1 MVPGRIAGEIEAQRA
16 LLRSPA
22 GRVLAAGLGALA
34 LVTIIGMAILWPGGV
49 RGQLRSSDIVAIGI
63 QPATV
68 TAVTGRTCPVETLP
82 GCARVDFR
90 LTGGLDAGRSS
101 YLVMP
106 GDEAAPR
113 LSPGDEIRVAP
124 NTAAFGT
131 APPSQ
136 EPAGAD
142 PAQAPY
148 GFVDFERRGS
158 LLWLALAFVAVV
170 VLLGRRV
177 GALSLVGLVAGLV
190 LITAFVV
197 PAILNGS
204 PPLAVGLVGSFAAMF
219 VTIVLVYGV
228 GAKSLAALLG
238 TAASLAV
245 TAVLAV
251 IFVKAAHLLGG
262 TSEDASIVRSL
273 GGGNLVSLQ
282 GLVLAGI
289 LIGALGV
296 LNDVTVGQASTVLA
310 LQRANPVQR
319 FGELY
324 RGAVSVGRDHLGAA
338 VNTPAFAYAGASLPL
353 LLIFSSQ
360 GLTFGAA
367 INRQDVATE
376 IVAALV
382 GSIGLILA
390 VPITSAT
397 AAWLAVRL
405 PAAALPADE
414 HAGHHH

>member
-1 MVPGRIAGEIEAQRA
+1 VLPPGIAAEIEAQRA
-16 LLRSPA
+16 LLRTRA
-22 GRVLAAGLGALA
+22 GRALAAGLAALA
-34 LVTIIGMAILWPGGV
+34 LVTIAGMAIYWPGDRRDSV
-49 RGQLRSSDIVAIGI
+49 QSPDIIATDIR
-63 QPATV
+63 PATV
-68 TAVTGRTCPVETLP
+68 TSVTGETCPVETLP
-82 GCARVDFR
+82 GCKRVNFK
-90 LTGGLDAGRSS
+90 LTGSVTKGVRS
-101 YLVMP
+101 YLFMP
-106 GDEAAPR
+106 GDEATPR
-113 LSPGDEIRVAP
+113 LSPGDDIRVTP
-124 NTAAFGT
+124 NLQTFGSV
-131 APPSQ
+131 PPQ
-136 EPAGAD
+136 AVETAD
-142 PAQAPY
+142 PSDAPY
-148 GFVDFERRGS
+148 GFVGFERRGT
-158 LLWLALAFVAVV
+158 LLWLALGFVGVV
-170 VLLGRRV
+170 VVLGRRV
-177 GALSLVGLVAGLV
+177 GALSLVGLILGMVLV
-190 LITAFVV
+190 TAFVV

-219 VTIVLVYGV
+219 LTIVLVYGV

-245 TAVLAV
+245 TALLAV
-251 IFVKAAHLLGG
+251 VFVKATHVIGA
-262 TSEDASIVRSL
+262 ASDETTLVRSL

-324 RGAVSVGRDHLGAA
+324 RGALSVGRDHLGAA
-338 VNTPAFAYAGASLPL
+338 VNTLVFAYAGASLPL

-360 GLTFGAA
+360 GVTFGDAL
-367 INRQDVATE
+367 NRDDVATE

-390 VPITSAT
+390 VPLTSAT

-414 HAGHHH
+414 HGHHH

>member
-1 MVPGRIAGEIEAQRA
+1 MVPGRLAGEIEAQRA
-16 LLRSPA
+16 LLRTRA
-22 GRVLAAGLGALA
+22 GRGLAAGLGALA
-34 LVTIIGMAILWPGGV
+34 LVTIIGMVILWPGDV
-49 RGQLRSSDIVAIGI
+49 RGQLRSPDIVAIGV

-68 TAVTGRTCPVETLP
+68 TAVTGKTCPVETLP

-113 LSPGDEIRVAP
+113 LSPGDHIRVAP
-124 NTAAFGT
+124 NTQTFGNV
-131 APPSQ
+131 PSQ
-136 EPAGAD
+136 DVAGAD

-170 VLLGRRV
+170 VVLGRRV
-177 GALSLVGLVAGLV
+177 GALSLLGLIVGLVLV
-190 LITAFVV
+190 TAFVV
-197 PAILNGS
+197 PAILDGS
-204 PPLAVGLVGSFAAMF
+204 SPLAVGLVGSFAAMF

-251 IFVKAAHLLGG
+251 IFVKAAHLLSGASG
-262 TSEDASIVRSL
+262 EDAALVRSL

-310 LQRANPVQR
+310 LQRANPVQH

-338 VNTPAFAYAGASLPL
+338 VNTLVFAYAGASLPL

-360 GLTFGAA
+360 GLTFGSA

-382 GSIGLILA
+382 GSIGLMLA
-390 VPITSAT
+390 VPLTSAT

-405 PAAALPADE
+405 PATALPADE